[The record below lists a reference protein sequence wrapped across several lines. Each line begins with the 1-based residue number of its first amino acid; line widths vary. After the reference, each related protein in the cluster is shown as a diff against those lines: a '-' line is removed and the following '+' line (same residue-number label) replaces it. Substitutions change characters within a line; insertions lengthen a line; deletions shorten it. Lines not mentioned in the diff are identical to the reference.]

1 MENQKEA
8 KGVSPQF
15 DFFSKNQKG
24 QSMSVNTIIMI
35 ILGLAILVLLILG
48 FALGWGKIFPFL
60 KSTNNVD
67 QVAQLCQNACLTEL
81 DYDFCSLPRE
91 LKIDKNSMIANCSYF
106 AAQDEIFGAK
116 ISIEDCP
123 TISCA

>member
-1 MENQKEA
+1 MENKR
-8 KGVSPQF
+8 
-15 DFFSKNQKG
+15 G
-24 QSMSVNTIIMI
+24 QSMSINTIIMI

-60 KSTNNVD
+60 KSSSNID
-67 QVAQLCQNACLTEL
+67 QVTQLCQTACATQMQ
-81 DYDFCSLPRE
+81 YDFCSVPRE
-91 LKIDKNSMIANCSYF
+91 LKIDKNSMVANCSYF
-106 AAQDEIFGAK
+106 ASQDEIFNTK

>member
-1 MENQKEA
+1 MENKKEA
-8 KGVSPQF
+8 KGVLSQF

-60 KSTNNVD
+60 NSTNNVD
-67 QVAQLCQNACLTEL
+67 QVKQLCQTACATQLS
-81 DYDFCSLPRE
+81 YDFCSLPRE
-91 LKIDKNSMIANCSYF
+91 LKINKNSMIANCSYF
-106 AAQDEIFGAK
+106 AAQDEVFGTK
-116 ISIEDCP
+116 LSIEDCS